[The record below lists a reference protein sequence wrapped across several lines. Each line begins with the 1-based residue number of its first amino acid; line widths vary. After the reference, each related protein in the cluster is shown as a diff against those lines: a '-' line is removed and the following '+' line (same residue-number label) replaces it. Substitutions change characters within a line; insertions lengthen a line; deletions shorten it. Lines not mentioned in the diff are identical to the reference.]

1 VSAPLLVAPRGAPRG
16 AATGNTIRA
25 FREAAAAGA
34 DGVELDVRG
43 TKDGRIAVIH
53 DAEVLRGGKRV
64 PVRSL
69 TLEELRDPAVEAS
82 DRVPP
87 LEEAIRSLLA
97 RTGVIVEIKEPG
109 LEGKVASILTSLK
122 ADTRLTWLLV
132 ASFHPSVVQGF
143 ARAAP
148 GIRRALV
155 VAPGGPGLGGR
166 IRGMMP
172 GRAFR
177 SSGAQDLLPSRDLV
191 TPALAAQVAAAGG
204 HVFAWTVN
212 DPDEARRV
220 VDAGATGVITDDLA
234 AVGPAF
240 RAPSRPGD

>member
-1 VSAPLLVAPRGAPRG
+1 VSAPLLVAHRGAPHG
-16 AATGNTIRA
+16 AAAENTIRA

-53 DAEVLRGGKRV
+53 DDAVLRGGKRV

-69 TLEELRDPAVEAS
+69 TLEELRDPAVEAA

-87 LEEAIRSLLA
+87 LEEAIRALLG
-97 RTGVIVEIKEPG
+97 RTGVIVEVKEEG

-122 ADTRLTWLLV
+122 ADTRLPWLLV
-132 ASFHPSVVQGF
+132 ASFHPSVVKGF

-155 VAPGGPGLGGR
+155 VADRGPGLGGWF
-166 IRGMMP
+166 RGRFP
-172 GRAFR
+172 LPAFR
-177 SSGAQDLLPSRDLV
+177 SSGADDLMPCSALV
-191 TPALAAQVAAAGG
+191 TPALVSAVGASGG
-204 HVFAWTVN
+204 RVLAWTVN
-212 DPDEARRV
+212 DPDEAARV
-220 VDAGATGVITDDLA
+220 VEAGVEGVITDDPA
-234 AVGPAF
+234 AVRPAL
-240 RAPSRPGD
+240 RPIDGERP

>member
-1 VSAPLLVAPRGAPRG
+1 MSRAVLVAHRGAPRG
-16 AATGNTIRA
+16 AAAENTIRA
-25 FREAAAAGA
+25 FREAVAAGA

-53 DAEVLRGGKRV
+53 DADVLRGGKRV

-87 LEEAIRSLLA
+87 LEEAIRALLG

-109 LEGKVASILTSLK
+109 LEGKVASILTSMK
-122 ADTRLTWLLV
+122 ADAHLTWLLV
-132 ASFHPSVVQGF
+132 GSFHPSVVKGF

-155 VAPGGPGLGGR
+155 VADRGPGIGGR
-166 IRGMMP
+166 IRGMFP
-172 GRAFR
+172 ARAFR
-177 SSGAQDLLPSRDLV
+177 SSGATDLMPCSSLV
-191 TPALAAQVAAAGG
+191 TPSLVSAVGANGG
-204 HVFAWTVN
+204 RVLTWTVN
-212 DPDEARRV
+212 DADEASRV
-220 VDAGATGVITDDLA
+220 VEAGAEGVITDDIA
-234 AVGPAF
+234 AVGPAL
-240 RAPSRPGD
+240 SR